1 MVRSSFRVVNAKD
14 GELLASAIRTAEVES
29 VRLEFSH
36 DNQVII
42 PNSNKEDG
50 NQRLEVWIP
59 EEGEDFEVTVY
70 DVMEGLTPDV
80 VSMFPLP
87 TYTRYDISAFCTGI
101 DNAGCVLLD
110 DDYAEVIEGTITT
123 AGKYARFT
131 GDTSSNTKVSFK
143 YVISGAKG
151 FLSIPVVGDNIIVQQ
166 TEGSRDINLRL
177 INEGDNV

>member
-36 DNQVII
+36 DKQIII

-50 NQRLEVWIP
+50 NQRLEFWIP
-59 EEGEDFEVTVY
+59 EEGKDFEVTVY
-70 DVMEGLTPDV
+70 DLLHTSFAGEDLGYSFYYLESGVFINGGPLVVLDSNKDV
-80 VSMFPLP
+80 YATGTVYVDAVGDYFAKFLGVGFPSL
-87 TYTRYDISAFCTGI
+87 SLA
-101 DNAGCVLLD
+101 V
-110 DDYAEVIEGTITT
+110 
-123 AGKYARFT
+123 
-131 GDTSSNTKVSFK
+131 K
-143 YVISGAKG
+143 YVISGVNG
-151 FLSIPVVGDNIIVQQ
+151 FLSIPIVGDNIIVQQ